1 MAKKKSEV
9 FKCESKRII
18 SIGEEETGSDIFMS
32 IKFCLLDTLTNL
44 NGIQYSPAFLQEI
57 ANNQQKYLS
66 LPLMA
71 EFNKLSK
78 GQTGNLTH
86 AYNQN
91 TGVFSSQM
99 IGSFISFQVK
109 PNADDATILE
119 LVGEARIPKRFDA
132 ICEVLQELFNSGNLT
147 LSYEIAVAVYSMAN
161 GVKFVDVDECN
172 FLFAMAVVTNPAV
185 LSSRSLTLVAQIM
198 EGENLGENLIATT
211 RNNVLKNNTNLK
223 EDNSMTIEEL
233 EVKVA
238 NLRVEIATKDAK
250 LKENAADS
258 KEKDAVLTKK
268 EAEAKAKQDELDKQ
282 KKEAAAKDTEA
293 EAKKK
298 ELEAKKKECAEITEK
313 LNVLSASLLEK
324 DKELASLLPIKE
336 AYETAEATKVA
347 DKLIADKAALKDK
360 FSKVLSAEVM
370 TEMAEA
376 LENLDEAKLN
386 SKVVEIAMASTK
398 APNKVNL
405 ASRITD
411 NVKLAGAEPGS
422 LREKYSI

>member
-44 NGIQYSPAFLQEI
+44 NGIQYSKAFLTEI
-57 ANNQQKYLS
+57 SENQQKYIS

-78 GQTGNLTH
+78 GQTSNLTH
-86 AYNQN
+86 AYDQN

-109 PNADDATILE
+109 PNADDTTILE
-119 LVGEARIPKRFDA
+119 LIGEARIPKRFDA

-161 GVKFVDVDECN
+161 GVKFVDVNESN

-185 LSSRSLTLVAQIM
+185 LSSRSLTLVAQII
-198 EGENLGENLIATT
+198 EGENLGEKLIATT
-211 RNNVLKNNTNLK
+211 KNNINLE
-223 EDNSMTIEEL
+223 EDTMTIEEL
-233 EVKVA
+233 ELKVA

-250 LKENAADS
+250 LKETAADL
-258 KEKDAVLTKK
+258 KEKDAKLTKK
-268 EAEAKAKQDELDKQ
+268 EADAKAKHDELDK
-282 KKEAAAKDTEA
+282 KEKEAAAKDTEM
-293 EAKKK
+293 ETKKK
-298 ELEAKKKECAEITEK
+298 EMETKKKECAEITEK

-336 AYETAEATKVA
+336 AYETAEATKIA
-347 DKLIADKAALKDK
+347 DKLIADKLALKEK

-370 TEMAEA
+370 VEMAEA

-386 SKVVEIAMASTK
+386 SKVVEIAMASTVK
-398 APNKVNL
+398 TNKTNVNL
-405 ASRITD
+405 ASRIID